1 MINDYDNTHAM
12 ILISNNNKDMKAKDK
27 NIIKQEK
34 QSSLNWK
41 HDSTHLKRHE
51 SQVNVPAVRLRL
63 MKEYKWISQLR
74 SK

>member
-34 QSSLNWK
+34 QSSLN
-41 HDSTHLKRHE
+41 
-51 SQVNVPAVRLRL
+51 
-63 MKEYKWISQLR
+63 
-74 SK
+74 